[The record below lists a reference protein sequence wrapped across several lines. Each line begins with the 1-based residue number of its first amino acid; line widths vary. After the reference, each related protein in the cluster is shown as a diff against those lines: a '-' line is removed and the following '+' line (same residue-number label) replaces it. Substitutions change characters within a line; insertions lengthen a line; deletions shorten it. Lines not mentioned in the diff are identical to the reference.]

1 VKAGNRA
8 SSFRQIRA
16 NTAQEDD
23 VPDAAVADGF
33 HNRFAFVVPLLA
45 EVQRLRIRRQECID
59 SSRVPKCAGRERAI
73 RRVAGAQLRA
83 FPLQPGQSLRR
94 AAKGANLF
102 TLLEQLLADSSA
114 SVSAGTH
121 HCDHRP
127 PHFLTVTARH
137 TVTTLMFWLSRNMF
151 NATRGDAQPER
162 CYRFSGTGHYRAA
175 DGARSY
181 GT

>member
-33 HNRFAFVVPLLA
+33 DNRFTLQVPLLA
-45 EVQRLRIRRQECID
+45 EVLRLRIRRQECID
-59 SSRVPKCAGRERAI
+59 SSRVPKCAGQERAVC
-73 RRVAGAQLRA
+73 RVAGVQLRA
-83 FPLQPGQSLRR
+83 FPLQPCQSVRR

-102 TLLEQLLADSSA
+102 TLLEQLLANSSA

-121 HCDHRP
+121 NCDHRP
-127 PHFLTVTARH
+127 PPFLT
-137 TVTTLMFWLSRNMF
+137 
-151 NATRGDAQPER
+151 GEDAS
-162 CYRFSGTGHYRAA
+162 SGNDA
-175 DGARSY
+175 DVLVEPKHVRRVVRLFDFA
-181 GT
+181 